1 MNLNQKIQSFLNKHK
16 SAKRRLSAT
25 ALLSM
30 LITLSVIS
38 SLIMPAISMTIPGA
52 MSVMESVS
60 LYSATPGN
68 PDVIPGTG
76 MLDLLSANEWAVNI
90 GSNNGEIYSATD
102 ETQKT
107 DPITFKSDTSPLNL
121 NAYIAYT
128 FTGDV
133 KSFLVGS
140 GPHLGW
146 DLGNSDLTAIFPD
159 GATSGDVDDSM
170 YSKEIPAGTYIIKD
184 GRVEITLT
192 PEYIAYVTSGQGDL
206 KGSIEFDGE
215 LKSSSDESG
224 NQKFIIN
231 GQEVIVDFPDK
242 WPTIDK
248 TSWVNESNGTI
259 KWTIQIQN
267 PNYVA
272 LDGYTLTDDMLK
284 NAVDGNVTIT
294 PSSAGTYDGQKIVF
308 DPNYKDNA
316 TIEYVTKITEDQLKK
331 VDGSQKNHAELKK
344 NDGKISEDD
353 ETANLWKEPFTVNK
367 NGTPDYQTQGGSYNK
382 EINWEIT
389 IRNEYGGSLEGYF
402 IEDANIPSS
411 GVTITPSGSLTS
423 DGGKWKLTGTGDA
436 SAVTI
441 KYTTDAVN
449 GSNKNNVKL
458 YYTDGKTKI
467 DEKEPDVKYEDKK
480 ALISLAKNGNANTSN
495 GTIEWTIT
503 ISNQNGMDLTDYELS
518 DDMLK
523 NPVSGSIQINPA
535 NAASQPDSNGVIKL
549 TADAKNSQWITIK
562 YSTALTPEQLRS
574 GTAHNEA
581 VLKDPKDPDPIK
593 DPSDP
598 TFTAN
603 PFYIRKTGE
612 PDYKSGSYPDSD
624 NKIKWKVEVTS
635 QSGVSLDGYIIKD
648 DAIPPASS
656 PIKTSSGTLKYVGGQ
671 TIDGVSYGLGE
682 WQLSN
687 TGNAKYITIEYEAP
701 VSETGGIGNENVN
714 DVELKYPDDEPTG
727 KTDEGKVTYKS
738 ENDLVGLNKRGNYA
752 QDSHEITWTINVIVE
767 GGYDI
772 TGYTIYDDM
781 FKNVDISDIQINYQ
795 PASNFAT
802 LDKSTGN
809 LTFTSKPNS
818 DNFNITYKT
827 KVDIKNTDSGTIT
840 VNNGYGPGPG
850 PGKENATVDVP
861 VRDELKKQ
869 LNSSKYEE
877 IPHSGKLVR
886 TLNWTA
892 NITHDGTFDGLTY
905 VDNLT
910 ASAVDAHI
918 ITDEQLAAIRVYGK
932 VSEYDYN
939 RTQLT
944 KGIDY
949 ELVPNNNNNGFTITF
964 KNTLDEK
971 GYNFVDI
978 EYQTTATSNAVKP
991 GTSYPVTS
999 EFSNG
1004 ADFNGNHVSDKF
1016 TITRSDPEIHTTLNL
1031 HLTKDWSNDDTS
1043 IRPANAY
1050 FKVLYHTGDYQWKSV
1065 KFASNGG
1072 YLFSG
1077 DSGYSSATELV
1088 TLNGDGNTWSK
1099 TFEELPRRIRKAND
1113 DGSVGSDLTYY
1124 YKIEE
1129 VKSDGSSI
1137 ENNLLDVDGG
1147 SYQVGYTNNNGVGN
1161 KDDIYISANNTLYRE
1176 RNITPQKT
1184 WSGDTGSGTGI
1195 NSITVQLEYST
1206 DGYNYY
1212 PVRKNASGYVF
1223 DQSSTDSIVTQ
1234 EITGTDKKWI
1244 GSSWDNLPQI
1254 IPMGTG
1260 SATCN
1265 YRIREIKYNDTEIS
1279 GDKFIADGGYYNISY
1294 GTDNGNLAVINEYKA
1309 NKSVSYNVKKLWNND
1324 TAYMANRPETIIVRL
1339 KQTGSDGTTKY
1350 YDNPVELN
1358 AGNGWQNTWSGL
1370 PYQYTNKESGEIVTY
1385 TYTAEEVGYIKDG
1398 KTVDITQNYFA
1409 TSSDGWYNISYDNY
1423 SIPNNTTISNTF
1435 EPVSTIAITP
1445 QKKWVG
1451 DSELNSEDNPFSLK
1465 NRPQNI
1471 TLKLQRKLDNTGNW
1485 EDVSKDDV
1493 SEIDANNPYTVQ
1505 LSSVDLLEDQY
1516 STDVV
1521 WQGAAIGNLPST
1533 IVTFDAD
1540 GKSTKHSCDYRLIE
1554 WKYTP
1559 NENAKDTIEK
1569 EIGINDTS
1577 FKTDDGK
1584 YVIDFGST
1592 RSGGDFV
1599 VTNTFE
1605 ESIGITKILIDSQ
1618 GNEIT
1623 SIDKEVFIAE
1633 DSPFRKTIGN
1643 DKYYV
1648 FNWVIDF
1655 ESLDYLKSSPIIDI
1669 LPEGFTLIESSSYNT
1684 VEKTIQWGGYVDELT
1699 PFDSAKELGN
1709 ADGYYLGPVVIW
1721 NSKKEGIASGA
1732 NTLKFV
1738 DEETVWRW
1746 SYITTRKDEA
1756 DPSKCNPPIPI
1767 TDEENSRYNFSEKID
1782 SSYYYD
1788 SSTRKI
1794 YFTRQNLTSSPPP
1807 QFVYSTKIKCE
1818 DLEARLQNG
1827 SYIVKNDAE
1836 RYDKYGNPT
1845 GKTTY
1850 ASFKIINKTPKDLI
1864 TKIYAG
1870 ETRIPGYF
1878 KYSIDVNPE
1887 GKNLSTGD
1895 TIDIQDLLETV
1906 SYFDHDIGGAA
1917 GTTYR
1922 NNKRFVDIL
1931 MDSITLYEVDANGN
1945 KVPLPENKYT
1955 RIFKNGDQVSDG
1967 AALLQLTIPDETHIV
1982 VDYTYKMIANE
1993 TTPSVINGCKSST
2006 RVNGRYATMQPGFV
2020 PPAGDKITFS
2030 NKAELISDSASDEA
2044 EVKNT
2049 EYEVFK
2055 SSGMITTSSL
2065 PEIIKVNTG
2074 DYTINDLQA
2083 KFLLAKYEN
2092 GQWYYAIKINDDEND
2107 NNDRVITWST
2117 SGVTGKMVPSD
2128 VKLHEIN
2135 VQTSYKVALGEEV
2148 LYKLIE
2154 INVPDGYEGSNLG
2167 LTDDEF
2173 KELITNYLN
2182 SGSIYYNNTDYTS
2195 FLENYVSTYYFSYN
2209 SIISERPDDVP
2220 LDKIIQI
2227 KSGDDLKIPNNELID
2242 IGIKKEWVN
2251 PVTSTANSEIT
2262 LELYW
2267 SYKKA
2272 SSGMPDESELYL
2284 ANAADLGL
2292 MDSSF
2297 SAVKTIPIEYNDD
2310 GSVKPNEKIWTDLP
2324 NGKNSVPIYYYVKE
2338 TGYTIGGKTYT
2349 LDEDGDFKTASG
2361 EIGRYR
2367 PTYVGNAANS
2377 DATINVRNSHQLMLK
2392 KNWKNSSNI
2401 ELKNIPVEKV
2411 VVSIYGIDNDG
2422 VKTNEP
2428 LFENIELSAA
2438 KNWQVDLTDLITP
2451 DMDLSQ
2457 YKSFV
2462 AEENEDRSLE
2472 DFVVSCVFNLNQD
2485 TGEIIVTNKNTV
2497 PTEASVKV
2505 NKVWS
2510 DGTDIHANE
2519 SIKVTLYQ
2527 SKTKIDD
2534 LSDLALK
2541 LKSSANIM
2549 QKIDEND
2556 KQEYENVTLN
2566 SANDWSHTWIGLPLE
2581 DENQNKYYYY
2591 VLEDK
2596 SGIANA
2602 DKYTETYNIIA
2613 STPTKTD
2620 YTVTNTRK
2628 AIVVQKKWVDEE
2640 GNVIPDSELN
2650 QESIPL
2656 DVWKKVTDPNWKKTL
2671 VVDQKWWSGTPENN
2685 PDKDTLQKFED
2696 QCNGKIDD
2704 CNQLTKTLASAKDN
2718 IYFADVCAAVDKDT
2732 MLYDG
2737 CHPNA
2742 TGMAAIASAYADV
2755 IRSIYTQTSDNLNI
2769 MCLGD
2774 SITNASD
2781 LCGLQDAANENYPK
2795 QLENLL
2801 KNNYASVSVVK
2812 NGQDGQQIPGFADR
2826 ISGINSD
2833 TDIVCVLGGT
2843 NDIHQYGGNTKEEIK
2858 SRLSTLFAKI
2868 KEKNNN
2874 VIIVFGSI
2882 PHFDFV
2888 AQSITSS
2895 KVGSITLT
2903 KENGWV
2909 GAFDITDN
2917 DTSAE
2922 YYIDESSVP
2931 SGWQVS
2937 YDEANRYQK
2946 LGSTTPLVATN
2957 TRNIPKTSLS
2967 VEKTWANDTGGEANR
2982 DSISLSLLQST
2993 DLRNWVEYD
3002 TPMPTP
3008 TMVDNVWTYSYTN
3021 LPFEDNAGNRYYY
3034 KIEEAPMAGYTTAYG
3049 TPSYL
3054 TAVNGGNAGTL
3065 KITNTA
3071 AVSLKIRKV
3080 WSDIETNDHLNDKV
3094 EFKIY
3099 REVKNENIDP
3109 RPDFDESTLILE
3121 IDKTDVGVT
3130 VGNTVQVN
3138 ANKPVTITQ
3147 SDGSESIFTANLGGN
3162 SKTIN
3167 IEGLQEGSGTI
3178 TVTDG
3183 TDTFTINVT
3192 VSAYKLLIDNG
3203 EKFVI
3208 TAGEQNHK
3216 LSVTKGGEPFT
3227 DVTYTSSDTGILTVS
3242 EDGTITTVNAGTA
3255 TVTVSTGGNVILTQ
3269 DITVNLPSD
3278 FEITGGTE
3286 VDVDSDVQ
3294 LDVNPKYGTFTWIS
3308 SNESIATVDQTGKV
3322 TGISPGKVTITAER
3336 NDGKSKQKE
3345 INVLDAK
3352 IELPDQKEYEIAITE
3367 NLSDILSIEI
3377 KLSDL
3382 AVTNQYNKGL
3392 QVVLCAHA
3400 GNKHWDG
3407 TDISPNINWG
3417 TDKEITISYDM
3428 KNYTKT
3434 QLEAISFYIYGATGN
3449 IKSIKINT
3457 KSTSKSS
3464 SLRSASQPQMLVG
3477 AGFVTAEP
3485 RAAGID
3491 GSTIAFPY
3499 TVTISGGS
3507 ANGWE
3512 QIIENLD
3519 VYDSNGDPYVYW
3531 VEEVSGADGY
3541 EASYQFS
3548 DGDPDSSSW
3557 INSSKPNSDGELVAT
3572 VRNTKTDTPGYELPH
3587 TGGEGVTRY
3596 YYTGAAL
3603 MLLSA
3608 LAGSNRIRRRL
3619 KERRTK

>member
-1 MNLNQKIQSFLNKHK
+1 MNLNQKIQSFLSKHK
-16 SAKRRLSAT
+16 STKRRLSAT

-38 SLIMPAISMTIPGA
+38 SLIMPAISMTIPGT

-68 PDVIPGTG
+68 PEVIPNTG
-76 MLDLLSANEWAVNI
+76 MLDLMSADTWQASMSSGGNYFYEANQSGVTTNS
-90 GSNNGEIYSATD
+90 GFTAN
-102 ETQKT
+102 T
-107 DPITFKSDTSPLNL
+107 DPLSLET
-121 NAYIAYT
+121 YIEYT
-128 FTGDV
+128 FDKDV
-133 KSFLVGS
+133 KSFLSGS

-146 DLGNSDLTAIFPD
+146 DLGNPDLTAIFPGGSDHGTIDDPDYKD
-159 GATSGDVDDSM
+159 G
-170 YSKEIPAGTYIIKD
+170 IAGTYIIKD
-184 GRVEITLT
+184 GRVEITLDDA
-192 PEYIAYVTSGQGDL
+192 YIAYVTNGTGKI
-206 KGSIEFDGE
+206 KGSLDFSGE

-224 NQKFIIN
+224 DQKFIIN
-231 GQEVIVDFPDK
+231 GQEVTVDFQDK

-259 KWTIQIQN
+259 KWTIQVKN
-267 PNYVA
+267 PNYVV

-284 NAVDGNVTIT
+284 NAVAGSVTIT
-294 PSSAGTYDGQKIVF
+294 PSTAGTYYGEKIVF
-308 DPNYKDNA
+308 DSNYKDYV
-316 TIEYVTKITEDQLKK
+316 TVEYVTKITDAQLQNA
-331 VDGSQKNHAELKK
+331 DGSRKNHAELKK
-344 NDGKISEDD
+344 DDKEISKDD

-367 NGTPDYQTQGGSYNK
+367 NGTPDYQTSGGSYNK
-382 EINWEIT
+382 KINWEIT
-389 IRNEYGGSLEGYF
+389 IKNEYGGSLENYI

-411 GVTITPSGSLTS
+411 GVAITPSGSLTS
-423 DGGKWKLTGTGDA
+423 ENGKWKLTGTGDA
-436 SAVTI
+436 STVTI
-441 KYTTDAVN
+441 KYTTDAEVGKTN
-449 GSNKNNVKL
+449 SNTAKL
-458 YYTDGKTKI
+458 YYPTGEPTN
-467 DEKEPDVKYEDKK
+467 KEDKEDVEYKDKK
-480 ALISLAKNGNANTSN
+480 ALISLAKDGNANTSN

-503 ISNQNGMDLTDYELS
+503 INNQSGMDLTDYELS
-518 DDMLK
+518 DNMLK
-523 NPVSGSIQINPA
+523 NPVPGSISINPA
-535 NAASQPDSNGVIKL
+535 NAANQPNSNGVIKL
-549 TADAKNSQWITIK
+549 TADAKKAQWITIK
-562 YSTALTPEQLRS
+562 YATALTPEQLRL

-581 VLKDPKDPDPIK
+581 VLKEKPDDPDPTK

-603 PFYIRKTGE
+603 PFYVRKTGE
-612 PDYKSGSYPDSD
+612 PDYKSGSYPDSG
-624 NKIKWKVEVTS
+624 NKIKWKIEVTS
-635 QSGVSLDGYIIKD
+635 QSGVSLDDYIIEDSK
-648 DAIPPASS
+648 IPTNLS
-656 PIKTSSGTLKYVGGQ
+656 PIKTSSGTLEYANGK
-671 TIDGVSYGLGE
+671 
-682 WQLSN
+682 WQLKN

-701 VSETGGIGNENVN
+701 VSETGGIGNENTN

-727 KTDEGKVTYKS
+727 KKDQGKVTYKS
-738 ENDLVGLNKRGNYA
+738 ESDLVGLNKWGSYA
-752 QDSHEITWTINVIVE
+752 QDSHEITWTINVKIE

-772 TGYTIYDDM
+772 TDYTIYDDM
-781 FKNVDISDIQINYQ
+781 FKNVNIEDIQINYQ

-802 LDKSTGN
+802 LDKSSGI

-818 DNFNITYKT
+818 DDFNITYKT

-850 PGKENATVDVP
+850 PGNQNAQVDVP
-861 VRDELKKQ
+861 VRDEFKKT
-869 LNSSKYEE
+869 LNGNKTET
-877 IPHSGKLVR
+877 IDHSGKLVR

-905 VDNLT
+905 VDKLT
-910 ASAVDAHI
+910 PPDNGEHT
-918 ITDEQLAAIRVYGK
+918 ITSDQLAALRVYGK
-932 VSEYDYN
+932 VSESDWN
-939 RTQLT
+939 RTLLN
-944 KGIDY
+944 KDIDY
-949 ELVPNNNNNGFTITF
+949 DLVPNANNDGFTITF
-964 KNTLDEK
+964 KNTLDTK
-971 GYNFVDI
+971 GYNFVYI
-978 EYQTTATSNAVKP
+978 EYQTTATSNAVAS
-991 GTSYPVTS
+991 GTNYPVIS
-999 EFSNG
+999 EFLNG
-1004 ADFNGNHVSDKF
+1004 ADFNGNHASDKF
-1016 TITRSDPEIHTTLNL
+1016 TLTRNDPEIHTTLNL
-1031 HLTKDWSNDDTS
+1031 HLTKQWSNDDTS

-1065 KFASNGG
+1065 KFASNGD

-1088 TLNGDGNTWSK
+1088 TLNGSSNEWSK
-1099 TFEELPRRIRKAND
+1099 TLEKLPRRIRKANA

-1129 VKSDGSSI
+1129 VKSNGSSI

-1195 NSITVQLEYST
+1195 NSITVKLEYST
-1206 DGYNYY
+1206 DNYNYY
-1212 PVRKNASGYVF
+1212 PVRKNASGNYVF
-1223 DQSSTDSIVTQ
+1223 DQSSTDDIVTQ
-1234 EITGTDKKWI
+1234 VISGTGNKWI
-1244 GSSWDNLPQI
+1244 GNSWDNLPQI

-1265 YRIREIKYNDTEIS
+1265 YRIREIKYNDTDIS
-1279 GDKFIADGGYYNISY
+1279 GDQFIADGGYYNISY
-1294 GTDNGNLAVINEYKA
+1294 STDNGNLVVVNEYKA
-1309 NKSVSYNVKKLWNND
+1309 NKTLSYTANKLWNND
-1324 TAYMANRPETIIVRL
+1324 TANLDNRPETILVHL
-1339 KQTGSDGTTKY
+1339 KQTASDGTTKY
-1350 YDNPVELN
+1350 YNDAPVELN
-1358 AGNGWQNTWSGL
+1358 ADNSWRHTWSGL
-1370 PYQYTNKESGEIVTY
+1370 PYQSTDDGKIVTY

-1398 KTVDITQNYFA
+1398 KTVNITQNYFA
-1409 TSSDGWYNISYDNY
+1409 TTGDGWYNISYDHY
-1423 SIPNNTTISNTF
+1423 STPNNTTISNTF
-1435 EPVSTIAITP
+1435 EPISTIAITP

-1451 DSELNSEDNPFSLK
+1451 DDSNSLITGKPLLDA
-1465 NRPQNI
+1465 NRPKNV
-1471 TLKLQRKLDNTGNW
+1471 TLKLQKQLDGNGTW
-1485 EDVSKDDV
+1485 SDVLDENAQIVTVTLSSANV
-1493 SEIDANNPYTVQ
+1493 SEYDGT
-1505 LSSVDLLEDQY
+1505 L
-1516 STDVV
+1516 
-1521 WQGAAIGNLPST
+1521 WQGASIGNLPQT
-1533 IVTFDAD
+1533 EIEIVGD
-1540 GKSTKHSCDYRLIE
+1540 GTSIRHSLTYRLVE
-1554 WKYTP
+1554 TAYTDAENQSKVLVDGTETFKTKNGKYTISMQ
-1559 NENAKDTIEK
+1559 T
-1569 EIGINDTS
+1569 TS
-1577 FKTDDGK
+1577 
-1584 YVIDFGST
+1584 S
-1592 RSGGDFV
+1592 SGNLI

-1605 ESIGITKILIDSQ
+1605 EAIGINKNSYNGNSFEKNVTIAREDLIDKVDEN
-1618 GNEIT
+1618 GNVV
-1623 SIDKEVFIAE
+1623 EV
-1633 DSPFRKTIGN
+1633 SPFKKKIG
-1643 DKYYV
+1643 DKYYYV
-1648 FNWVIDF
+1648 FNYAINF
-1655 ESLDYLKSSPIIDI
+1655 EATTNDTVTPVFDQ
-1669 LPEGFTLIESSSYNT
+1669 LPPNFTLVENSNISIKDGVGWNNSGENNKADPVYILKGDGTATNDHFANGYYARPTLLYVHFGLNHLPSKDKNT
-1684 VEKTIQWGGYVDELT
+1684 VLT
-1699 PFDSAKELGN
+1699 SSD
-1709 ADGYYLGPVVIW
+1709 D
-1721 NSKKEGIASGA
+1721 
-1732 NTLKFV
+1732 
-1738 DEETVWRW
+1738 
-1746 SYITTRKDEA
+1746 
-1756 DPSKCNPPIPI
+1756 
-1767 TDEENSRYNFSEKID
+1767 
-1782 SSYYYD
+1782 SYYYD
-1788 SSTRKI
+1788 DEKNQIWFNKPYISNESTILTACYSIKIECQQLLDDMGDSTSYSIKNTAQKVTPTTGIPIEGMISS
-1794 YFTRQNLTSSPPP
+1794 SE
-1807 QFVYSTKIKCE
+1807 IK
-1818 DLEARLQNG
+1818 
-1827 SYIVKNDAE
+1827 VV
-1836 RYDKYGNPT
+1836 
-1845 GKTTY
+1845 
-1850 ASFKIINKTPKDLI
+1850 NKAPKDLI
-1864 TKIYAG
+1864 TKKYAG
-1870 ETRIPGYF
+1870 KTRIPGYF

-1993 TTPSVINGCKSST
+1993 TTPSVINKCKSST

-2030 NKAELISDSASDEA
+2030 NKAELISDSASDES
-2044 EVKNT
+2044 EVKDT

-2055 SSGMITTSSL
+2055 SSGMITTDML
-2065 PEIIKVNTG
+2065 PKIVKVNTG

-2083 KFLLAKYEN
+2083 KFLLAKYEK
-2092 GQWYYAIKINDDEND
+2092 GQWYYAIKINDENED
-2107 NNDRVITWST
+2107 DDRVITWST

-2135 VQTSYKVALGEEV
+2135 VQTSYAVALGEEV

-2195 FLENYVSTYYFSYN
+2195 FLNNYVSTYYFSYN

-2262 LELYW
+2262 VELYW

-2310 GSVKPNEKIWTDLP
+2310 GSVKPNEKVWTDLP
-2324 NGKNSVPIYYYVKE
+2324 NGKNSVPIYYYIKE

-2349 LDEDGDFKTASG
+2349 LDEDGNFTTASG
-2361 EIGRYR
+2361 ETGSYR

-2422 VKTNEP
+2422 AKTNEP
-2428 LFENIELSAA
+2428 LFKDIELSAA
-2438 KNWQVDLTDLITP
+2438 KKWQVDLTDLITP

-2462 AEENEDRSLE
+2462 AEESGDRSLE

-2650 QESIPL
+2650 QESITL

-2843 NDIHQYGGNTKEEIK
+2843 NDIHQNGGQSKEEIK
-2858 SRLSTLFAKI
+2858 SRLETLFSKI

-2874 VIIVFGSI
+2874 VIIIFGSI

-2888 AQSITSS
+2888 KENDVIA
-2895 KVGSITLT
+2895 KVGSITLK

-2909 GAFDITDN
+2909 GAFDITDT

-2922 YYIDESSVP
+2922 YYIDESKVP

-2937 YDEANRYQK
+2937 YDEDNRYQK
-2946 LGSTTPLVATN
+2946 LGSTTPLLATN
-2957 TRNIPKTSLS
+2957 ERNIPKTSLN
-2967 VEKTWANDTGGEANR
+2967 VEKTWAKDTGGEANR
-2982 DSISLSLLQST
+2982 DAISLALLQST
-2993 DLRNWVEYD
+2993 DLKNWIEYD

-3008 TMVDNVWTYSYTN
+3008 TKVDNIWTYSYTN
-3021 LPFEDNAGNRYYY
+3021 LPAEDNAGNRYYY
-3034 KIEEAPMAGYTTAYG
+3034 KIEEAPMTGYTTSYG
-3049 TPSYL
+3049 TLSYL
-3054 TAVNGGNAGTL
+3054 TAANDSNAGTL
-3065 KITNTA
+3065 TITNTA

-3080 WSDIETNDHLNDKV
+3080 WSDIETNNHLNDKV

-3099 REVKNENIDP
+3099 RKVKTDTTDP
-3109 RPDFDESTLILE
+3109 RPDFDKSTLILE

-3130 VGNTVQVN
+3130 VGNTASVN
-3138 ANKPVTITQ
+3138 ANKSIEFTQ
-3147 SDGSESIFTANLGGN
+3147 SDDSKSIFTVVSTG
-3162 SKTIN
+3162 KTIN
-3167 IEGLQEGSGTI
+3167 IEGLAEGSGTI

-3192 VSAYKLLIDNG
+3192 VSAYKLLIDNS
-3203 EKFVI
+3203 ENFVI

-3216 LSVTKGGEPFT
+3216 LSVTKGGNPFT
-3227 DVTYTSSDTGILTVS
+3227 YVTYTSSDTGVLTVG
-3242 EDGTITTVNAGTA
+3242 EDGTITTVNTGTA

-3278 FEITGGTE
+3278 FEITGEAE
-3286 VDVDSDVQ
+3286 VAIGSDIQ
-3294 LDVNPKYGTFTWIS
+3294 LDVNPKYGSFIWS
-3308 SNESIATVDQTGKV
+3308 SSSDAIATVDQTGKV
-3322 TGISPGKVTITAER
+3322 TGVGVGTVTITATR
-3336 NDGKSKQKE
+3336 
-3345 INVLDAK
+3345 
-3352 IELPDQKEYEIAITE
+3352 
-3367 NLSDILSIEI
+3367 SD
-3377 KLSDL
+3377 
-3382 AVTNQYNKGL
+3382 NK
-3392 QVVLCAHA
+3392 VV
-3400 GNKHWDG
+3400 
-3407 TDISPNINWG
+3407 S
-3417 TDKEITISYDM
+3417 KEITVIKPDIILNNITASSSVNISS
-3428 KNYTKT
+3428 YTF
-3434 QLEAISFYIYGATGN
+3434 EAIGVKFKAGNNGLNGTIKIFGSNGEWGSGAVSKNFNEYSSIIDGVYIYDIAFNGTDSNEVLLYYNNYNSEIEEVILYKSKPLATR
-3449 IKSIKINT
+3449 SAT
-3457 KSTSKSS
+3457 QTL
-3464 SLRSASQPQMLVG
+3464 SLRSASEEPQMLVG

-3491 GSTIAFPY
+3491 GSTILFPY

-3507 ANGWE
+3507 ASGWE

-3519 VYDSNGDPYVYW
+3519 VYDSNGNPYIYW

-3548 DGDPDSSSW
+3548 DGDPDSYKW
-3557 INSSKPNSDGELVAT
+3557 INSSKLNSDGELVAT
-3572 VRNTKTDTPGYELPH
+3572 VRNTKTDTPGYKLPN

-3603 MLLSA
+3603 ILLSA
-3608 LAGSNRIRRRL
+3608 FAGSNRIRRRL
-3619 KERRTK
+3619 KECRTK

>member
-1 MNLNQKIQSFLNKHK
+1 MNLNQKIQSFLSKHK
-16 SAKRRLSAT
+16 STKRRLSAT

-38 SLIMPAISMTIPGA
+38 SLIMPAISMTIPGT

-60 LYSATPGN
+60 LYTATPGQYSKI
-68 PDVIPGTG
+68 DGTD
-76 MLDLLSANEWAVNI
+76 MLDLMSADTWQASMSSGGNYFYEANQSGVTTNS
-90 GSNNGEIYSATD
+90 GFTAN
-102 ETQKT
+102 T
-107 DPITFKSDTSPLNL
+107 DPLSLET
-121 NAYIAYT
+121 YIEYT
-128 FTGDV
+128 FDKDV
-133 KSFLVGS
+133 KSFLSGS

-146 DLGNSDLTAIFPD
+146 DLGNPDLTAIFPGGSD
-159 GATSGDVDDSM
+159 HGTIDDPG
-170 YSKEIPAGTYIIKD
+170 YTADIAGTYIIKN

-192 PEYIAYVTSGQGDL
+192 DDYIAYVNNESDGKI
-206 KGSIEFDGE
+206 KGSLDFSGN

-224 NQKFIIN
+224 DQKFIIN
-231 GQEVIVDFPDK
+231 GQEVTVDFPDK

-272 LDGYTLTDDMLK
+272 LEGYTLTDDMLK

-308 DPNYKDNA
+308 DSNYKDYV
-316 TIEYVTKITEDQLKK
+316 TVEYVTKITDAQLQNA
-331 VDGSQKNHAELKK
+331 DGSRKNHAELKK
-344 NDGKISEDD
+344 DDKKISEDD

-367 NGTPDYQTQGGSYNK
+367 NGTPDYQTSGGSYNK
-382 EINWEIT
+382 KINWEIT
-389 IRNEYGGSLEGYF
+389 IKNEYGGSLENYI

-411 GVTITPSGSLTS
+411 GVAITPSGSLTS
-423 DGGKWKLTGTGDA
+423 ENGKWKLTGTSDA
-436 SAVTI
+436 STVTI
-441 KYTTDAVN
+441 KYTTDAEVGKTN
-449 GSNKNNVKL
+449 SNTAKL
-458 YYTDGKTKI
+458 YYPTGEPTN
-467 DEKEPDVKYEDKK
+467 KEDKEDVEYKDKK
-480 ALISLAKNGNANTSN
+480 ALISLEKDGNANTSN

-503 ISNQNGMDLTDYELS
+503 INNQSGMDLTDYELS
-518 DDMLK
+518 DNMLK
-523 NPVSGSIQINPA
+523 NPVPGSISINPA
-535 NAASQPDSNGVIKL
+535 NAANQPDSNGVIKL
-549 TADAKNSQWITIK
+549 TADAKKAQWITIK
-562 YSTALTPEQLRS
+562 YATALTPEQLRL

-581 VLKDPKDPDPIK
+581 VLKEKPNDPDPTK

-603 PFYIRKTGE
+603 PFYVRKTGE
-612 PDYKSGSYPDSD
+612 PDYKSGSYPDSG
-624 NKIKWKVEVTS
+624 NKIKWKIEVTS
-635 QSGVSLDGYIIKD
+635 QSGVSLDDYIIEDSK
-648 DAIPPASS
+648 IPTNLS
-656 PIKTSSGTLKYVGGQ
+656 PIKTSSGTLEYANGK
-671 TIDGVSYGLGE
+671 
-682 WQLSN
+682 WQLKN

-701 VSETGGIGNENVN
+701 VSETGGIGNENTN

-727 KTDEGKVTYKS
+727 KKDQGKVTYKS
-738 ENDLVGLNKRGNYA
+738 ESDLVGLNKWGSYA
-752 QDSHEITWTINVIVE
+752 QDSHEITWTINVKIE

-772 TGYTIYDDM
+772 TDYTIYDDM
-781 FKNVDISDIQINYQ
+781 FKNVNIEDIQINYQ

-802 LDKSTGN
+802 LDKSSGI

-818 DNFNITYKT
+818 DDFNITYKT

-850 PGKENATVDVP
+850 PGKENAPVDVTI
-861 VRDELKKQ
+861 RDGLEKT
-869 LNSSKYEE
+869 LNGNKTETIE
-877 IPHSGKLVR
+877 HSGKLVR

-905 VDNLT
+905 VDKLT
-910 ASAVDAHI
+910 PPANGEHT
-918 ITDEQLAAIRVYGK
+918 ITSDQLAAIRVYGK
-932 VSEYDYN
+932 VSESDWN
-939 RTQLT
+939 RTLLT
-944 KGIDY
+944 KGTDY
-949 ELVPNNNNNGFTITF
+949 DLVPNANNDGFTITF
-964 KNTLDEK
+964 KNTLDTK
-971 GYNFVDI
+971 GYNFVYI
-978 EYQTTATSNAVKP
+978 EYQTTATSNAVAS
-991 GTSYPVTS
+991 GTNYPVTS

-1004 ADFNGNHVSDKF
+1004 ADFNGNHDSDKF
-1016 TITRSDPEIHTTLNL
+1016 TLTRNDPEIHTTLNL
-1031 HLTKDWSNDDTS
+1031 HLTKQWSNDDTS

-1065 KFASNGG
+1065 KFASNGD

-1088 TLNGDGNTWSK
+1088 TLNGSSNEWSK
-1099 TFEELPRRIRKAND
+1099 TLEKLPRRIRKANA

-1129 VKSDGSSI
+1129 VKSNGSSI

-1195 NSITVQLEYST
+1195 NSITVKLEYST
-1206 DGYNYY
+1206 DNYNYY
-1212 PVRKNASGYVF
+1212 PVRKNASGNYVF
-1223 DQSSTDSIVTQ
+1223 DQSSTDDIVTQ
-1234 EITGTDKKWI
+1234 VISGTGNKWI

-1265 YRIREIKYNDTEIS
+1265 YRIREIKYNDTDIS
-1279 GDKFIADGGYYNISY
+1279 GDQFIADGGYYNISY
-1294 GTDNGNLAVINEYKA
+1294 STDNGNLVVVNEYKA
-1309 NKSVSYNVKKLWNND
+1309 NKTLSYTANKLWNND
-1324 TAYMANRPETIIVRL
+1324 TAHMNNRPETILVHL
-1339 KQTGSDGTTKY
+1339 KQTASDGTTKY
-1350 YDNPVELN
+1350 YNDAPVELN
-1358 AGNGWQNTWSGL
+1358 ADNSWRHTWSGL
-1370 PYQYTNKESGEIVTY
+1370 PYQSTDNGKIVTY

-1398 KTVDITQNYFA
+1398 KTVNITQNYFA
-1409 TSSDGWYNISYDNY
+1409 TTGDGWYNISYDYY
-1423 SIPNNTTISNTF
+1423 STPNNTTISNTF

-1451 DSELNSEDNPFSLK
+1451 DDGNSLIYKTPLLDN
-1465 NRPQNI
+1465 NRPKNV
-1471 TLKLQRKLDNTGNW
+1471 TLKLQKQLDGNGTW
-1485 EDVSKDDV
+1485 SDVLDENAQIVTVTLSSANV
-1493 SEIDANNPYTVQ
+1493 SESDGT
-1505 LSSVDLLEDQY
+1505 L
-1516 STDVV
+1516 
-1521 WQGAAIGNLPST
+1521 WQGASIGNLPQT
-1533 IVTFDAD
+1533 EIEIVGD
-1540 GKSTKHSCDYRLIE
+1540 GTSIRHSLTYRLVE
-1554 WKYTP
+1554 TAYTDAENQSKVLVDGTETFKTKNGKYTISMQ
-1559 NENAKDTIEK
+1559 T
-1569 EIGINDTS
+1569 TS
-1577 FKTDDGK
+1577 
-1584 YVIDFGST
+1584 S
-1592 RSGGDFV
+1592 SGNLI

-1605 ESIGITKILIDSQ
+1605 EAIGINKNSYNGNSFEKNVTIAREDLIDKVDEN
-1618 GNEIT
+1618 GNVV
-1623 SIDKEVFIAE
+1623 EV
-1633 DSPFRKTIGN
+1633 SPFKKKIG
-1643 DKYYV
+1643 DKYYYV
-1648 FNWVIDF
+1648 FNYAINF
-1655 ESLDYLKSSPIIDI
+1655 EATTNDTVTPVFDQ
-1669 LPEGFTLIESSSYNT
+1669 LPPNFTLVENSNISIKDGVGWNNSGENNKADPVYILKGDGTATNDHFANGYYERPTLLYVHFGLNHLPSKDKNT
-1684 VEKTIQWGGYVDELT
+1684 VLT
-1699 PFDSAKELGN
+1699 SSD
-1709 ADGYYLGPVVIW
+1709 D
-1721 NSKKEGIASGA
+1721 
-1732 NTLKFV
+1732 
-1738 DEETVWRW
+1738 
-1746 SYITTRKDEA
+1746 
-1756 DPSKCNPPIPI
+1756 
-1767 TDEENSRYNFSEKID
+1767 
-1782 SSYYYD
+1782 SYYYD
-1788 SSTRKI
+1788 DEKNQIWFNKPYISNESTILTACYSIKIECQQLLDDMGDSTSYSIKNTAQKVTPTTGIPIEGMISS
-1794 YFTRQNLTSSPPP
+1794 SE
-1807 QFVYSTKIKCE
+1807 IK
-1818 DLEARLQNG
+1818 
-1827 SYIVKNDAE
+1827 VV
-1836 RYDKYGNPT
+1836 
-1845 GKTTY
+1845 
-1850 ASFKIINKTPKDLI
+1850 NKAPKDLI
-1864 TKIYAG
+1864 TKKYAG
-1870 ETRIPGYF
+1870 KTRIPGYF

-1993 TTPSVINGCKSST
+1993 TTPSVINKCKSST

-2030 NKAELISDSASDEA
+2030 NKAELISDSASDES
-2044 EVKNT
+2044 EVKDT

-2055 SSGMITTSSL
+2055 SSGMITTDML
-2065 PEIIKVNTG
+2065 PKIVKVNTG

-2083 KFLLAKYEN
+2083 KFLLAKYEK
-2092 GQWYYAIKINDDEND
+2092 GQWYYAIKINDENED
-2107 NNDRVITWST
+2107 DDRVITWST
-2117 SGVTGKMVPSD
+2117 SGVNGKMVPSD

-2135 VQTSYKVALGEEV
+2135 VQTSYAVALGEEV

-2182 SGSIYYNNTDYTS
+2182 SGSIYYNNKDYTS
-2195 FLENYVSTYYFSYN
+2195 FLNNYVSTYYFSYN

-2220 LDKIIQI
+2220 LDNIIQI

-2242 IGIKKEWVN
+2242 IGIKKEWIN
-2251 PVTSTANSEIT
+2251 PVTSTVDSEIT
-2262 LELYW
+2262 VELYW

-2310 GSVKPNEKIWTDLP
+2310 GSVKPNEKVWTDLP
-2324 NGKNSVPIYYYVKE
+2324 NGKNSVPIYYYIKE

-2349 LDEDGDFKTASG
+2349 LDEDGNFTTASG
-2361 EIGRYR
+2361 ETGSYR
-2367 PTYVGNAANS
+2367 PTYIGNAANS

-2462 AEENEDRSLE
+2462 AEESGDRSLE

-2650 QESIPL
+2650 QESITL

-2909 GAFDITDN
+2909 GAFDITDT

-2922 YYIDESSVP
+2922 YYIDESKVP

-2937 YDEANRYQK
+2937 YDEENRYQK

-2957 TRNIPKTSLS
+2957 TRNIPKTSLN

-3008 TMVDNVWTYSYTN
+3008 TKNENIWTYSYTN

-3034 KIEEAPMAGYTTAYG
+3034 KIEEAPMTGYTTSYG

-3054 TAVNGGNAGTL
+3054 TAANGSNAGTL
-3065 KITNTA
+3065 AITNTA

-3080 WSDIETNDHLNDKV
+3080 WSDIETNNHLNDKV

-3099 REVKNENIDP
+3099 RDVKIENTDP
-3109 RPDFDESTLILE
+3109 RHDFDESTLILE

-3130 VGNTVQVN
+3130 VGNTASVN
-3138 ANKPVTITQ
+3138 ANKSIEFTQ
-3147 SDGSESIFTANLGGN
+3147 SDDSKSIFTVVSTG
-3162 SKTIN
+3162 KTIN
-3167 IEGLQEGSGTI
+3167 IEGLAEGSGTI

-3203 EKFVI
+3203 ENFVI
-3208 TAGEQNHK
+3208 TAGEQYHK
-3216 LSVTKGGEPFT
+3216 LSVTKGESPFT
-3227 DVTYTSSDTGILTVS
+3227 DVTYSSSDTGVLTVS

-3255 TVTVSTGGNVILTQ
+3255 TVTVSTGGNVILTR

-3278 FEITGGTE
+3278 FEITGETE
-3286 VDVDSDVQ
+3286 VAIGSDIQ
-3294 LDVNPKYGTFTWIS
+3294 LDVNPKYGSFEWHS
-3308 SNESIATVDQTGKV
+3308 SSDAIATVDQTTGKV
-3322 TGISPGKVTITAER
+3322 TGVGVGTVTITATR
-3336 NDGKSKQKE
+3336 
-3345 INVLDAK
+3345 
-3352 IELPDQKEYEIAITE
+3352 
-3367 NLSDILSIEI
+3367 SD
-3377 KLSDL
+3377 
-3382 AVTNQYNKGL
+3382 NK
-3392 QVVLCAHA
+3392 VV
-3400 GNKHWDG
+3400 
-3407 TDISPNINWG
+3407 S
-3417 TDKEITISYDM
+3417 KEITVIKPDIILKNITANNDINISS
-3428 KNYTKT
+3428 YTF
-3434 QLEAISFYIYGATGN
+3434 EAIGVKFKSGNNGVNGVIKIFGSNGEWGSGALSKNFNEYSSIIDNVYIYDIAFNGADSN
-3449 IKSIKINT
+3449 EVLRYYNYSNSEIEEVILYKSKPLAT
-3457 KSTSKSS
+3457 
-3464 SLRSASQPQMLVG
+3464 RSAAQTLSLHSASEPQMLIG
-3477 AGFVTAEP
+3477 AGFAAAEP

-3491 GSTIAFPY
+3491 GSTISFPY

-3507 ANGWE
+3507 ASGWE

-3519 VYDSNGDPYVYW
+3519 VYDSNGNPYIYW

-3541 EASYQFS
+3541 KASYQFS
-3548 DGDPDSSSW
+3548 DGDPDSYKW
-3557 INSSKPNSDGELVAT
+3557 INSSKLNADGELVAT
-3572 VRNTKTDTPGYELPH
+3572 VRNTKTDTPGYELPN
-3587 TGGEGVTRY
+3587 TGGEGVARY

-3603 MLLSA
+3603 ILLSA

>member
-16 SAKRRLSAT
+16 STKRRLSAT

-52 MSVMESVS
+52 MSVVESVS
-60 LYSATPGN
+60 LYTATPGQYSKI
-68 PDVIPGTG
+68 DGTD
-76 MLDLLSANEWAVNI
+76 MLDLMSANIWNANMLSGGNYFYDANESGV
-90 GSNNGEIYSATD
+90 
-102 ETQKT
+102 KT
-107 DPITFKSDTSPLNL
+107 NTGFKANTSPLSL
-121 NAYIAYT
+121 ETYIEYE
-128 FTGDV
+128 FTEDV
-133 KSFLVGS
+133 KSYLNGA

-146 DLGNSDLTAIFPD
+146 DLGNPDLTAIFPGGLDYGTIDDPGYAD
-159 GATSGDVDDSM
+159 G
-170 YSKEIPAGTYIIKD
+170 IAGKYIIKD

-192 PEYIAYVTSGQGDL
+192 DDYIAYVTNGTGKI
-206 KGSIEFDGE
+206 KGSLTFSGE

-224 NQKFIIN
+224 DQKFIIN
-231 GQEVIVDFPDK
+231 GQEVTVEFPDK

-248 TSWVNESNGTI
+248 TSLVNESNGTI

-272 LDGYTLTDDMLK
+272 LEGYTLTDDMLK
-284 NAVDGNVTIT
+284 NAVDGNVTIV
-294 PSSAGTYDGQKIVF
+294 PPSAGSYNGEKIVF
-308 DPNYKDNA
+308 DSTYKDYV
-316 TIEYVTKITEDQLKK
+316 TVEYVTKITDAQLQNA
-331 VDGSQKNHAELKK
+331 DGSRKNHAELKK
-344 NDGKISEDD
+344 DDKKISEDD

-367 NGTPDYQTQGGSYNK
+367 NGTPDYQTPGGSYNK

-389 IRNEYGGSLEGYF
+389 IKNEYGGSLENYL

-411 GVTITPSGSLTS
+411 GVAITPSGSLTS
-423 DGGKWKLTGTGDA
+423 ENGKWKLTGTGDA
-436 SAVTI
+436 STVTI
-441 KYTTDAVN
+441 KYITDAEVGKTN
-449 GSNKNNVKL
+449 SNTAKL
-458 YYTDGKTKI
+458 YYPTGEPTN
-467 DEKEPDVKYEDKK
+467 KEDKEDVEYKDKK
-480 ALISLAKNGNANTSN
+480 ALISLAKDGNANTSN

-503 ISNQNGMDLTDYELS
+503 INNQSGMDLTDYELS
-518 DDMLK
+518 DNMLK
-523 NPVSGSIQINPA
+523 NPVPGSVSINPD
-535 NAASQPDSNGVIKL
+535 NAANQPDSNGVIKL
-549 TADAKNSQWITIK
+549 TADAKNAKWITIK
-562 YSTALTPEQLRS
+562 YATALTPEQLRL
-574 GTAHNEA
+574 GQVHNEA
-581 VLKDPKDPDPIK
+581 VLKEKTDDPDPTK

-603 PFYIRKTGE
+603 PFYVKKTGE
-612 PDYKSGSYPDSD
+612 PDYKSGSYPDSG
-624 NKIKWKVEVTS
+624 NKIKWKIEVTS
-635 QSGVSLDGYIIKD
+635 QSGVSLDGYIINDGK
-648 DAIPPASS
+648 IPTDLS
-656 PIKTSSGTLKYVGGQ
+656 PITTSSGALIYVGGQ
-671 TIDGVSYGLGE
+671 TINGVTYKTGE

-687 TGNAKYITIEYEAP
+687 TGNSKYITIEYEAP
-701 VSETGGIGNENVN
+701 VSETGGIGNENTN
-714 DVELKYPDDEPTG
+714 DVELKYPDDESTG
-727 KTDEGKVTYKS
+727 KTDQGKVTYKS
-738 ENDLVGLNKRGNYA
+738 ENDLVGLNKWGSYA

-772 TGYTIYDDM
+772 TNYTIYDDM
-781 FKNVDISDIQINYQ
+781 FKNVNIEDIQINYQ
-795 PASNFAT
+795 SASNFAT
-802 LDKSTGN
+802 LDKSSGI
-809 LTFTSKPNS
+809 LKFTSKPNS

-840 VNNGYGPGPG
+840 VNNGYGSGPG

-861 VRDELKKQ
+861 VRDEFKKT
-869 LNSSKYEE
+869 LNGNKTE
-877 IPHSGKLVR
+877 IIDHSGKLVR

-905 VDNLT
+905 VDQLT
-910 ASAVDAHI
+910 SPANGEHT
-918 ITDEQLAAIRVYGK
+918 ITSDQIAALRVYGK

-939 RTQLT
+939 RTLLT

-949 ELVPNNNNNGFTITF
+949 DLVSNANNDGFTITF
-964 KNTLDEK
+964 KNTLDTK

-978 EYQTTATSNAVKP
+978 EYQTTATSNAVASD
-991 GTSYPVTS
+991 TSYPVTS

-1004 ADFNGNHVSDKF
+1004 ADFNGNHASDKF
-1016 TITRSDPEIHTTLNL
+1016 TLTRNDPEIHTTLNL
-1031 HLTKDWSNDDTS
+1031 HLTKQWSNDDTS
-1043 IRPANAY
+1043 IRPENAY

-1065 KFASNGG
+1065 KFASNGN

-1088 TLNGDGNTWSK
+1088 TLNGSDSSNEWSK
-1099 TFEELPRRIRKAND
+1099 TLEKLPRRIRKANA

-1137 ENNLLDVDGG
+1137 ENNLLDVNGG

-1161 KDDIYISANNTLYRE
+1161 KDDIYIGANNTLYRE

-1206 DGYNYY
+1206 DNKNYY
-1212 PVRKNASGYVF
+1212 PVRKNASGNYVF
-1223 DQSSTDSIVTQ
+1223 DQSSTDDIVTQ
-1234 EITGTDKKWI
+1234 VISGTGNKWI
-1244 GSSWDNLPQI
+1244 GSSWENLPQI

-1260 SATCN
+1260 SANCN
-1265 YRIREIKYNDTEIS
+1265 YRIREIKYNDTDIS
-1279 GDKFIADGGYYNISY
+1279 GNQFIADGGYYNINYS
-1294 GTDNGNLAVINEYKA
+1294 TDNGNLAVVNEYKA
-1309 NKSVSYNVKKLWNND
+1309 NKTLSYTANKLWNND
-1324 TAYMANRPETIIVRL
+1324 TANIDNRPETILVHL

-1350 YDNPVELN
+1350 YNDVPVELN
-1358 AGNGWQNTWSGL
+1358 ADNSWRHTWSGL
-1370 PYQYTNKESGEIVTY
+1370 PYQSTDDGKIVTY
-1385 TYTAEEVGYIKDG
+1385 TYTAEEVGYIKDS
-1398 KTVDITQNYFA
+1398 KTVNITQNYFA
-1409 TSSDGWYNISYDNY
+1409 TTGDGWYNISYDYY
-1423 SIPNNTTISNTF
+1423 STPNNTTISNTF

-1451 DSELNSEDNPFSLK
+1451 DDGKSLITENPLLDA
-1465 NRPQNI
+1465 NRPKNV
-1471 TLKLQRKLDNTGNW
+1471 TLKLQKQLDGNGTW
-1485 EDVSKDDV
+1485 SDVLDENKQIVTVTLSSANV
-1493 SEIDANNPYTVQ
+1493 SEYDGT
-1505 LSSVDLLEDQY
+1505 L
-1516 STDVV
+1516 
-1521 WQGAAIGNLPST
+1521 WQGALIGNLPST
-1533 IVTFDAD
+1533 EIVISDD
-1540 GKSTKHSCDYRLIE
+1540 GTSTKHSLAYRLVE
-1554 WKYTP
+1554 TAYTSAK
-1559 NENAKDTIEK
+1559 NEQKTL
-1569 EIGINDTS
+1569 GNDELS
-1577 FKTDDGK
+1577 FETEDGK
-1584 YVIDFGST
+1584 YTIDNTETKNSDGT
-1592 RSGGDFV
+1592 IT
-1599 VTNTFE
+1599 VTNTFNE
-1605 ESIGITKILIDSQ
+1605 VVGIEKEAYD
-1618 GNEIT
+1618 G
-1623 SIDKEVFIAE
+1623 DKLVNNTVINKE
-1633 DSPFRKTIGN
+1633 DLLDKVDENGKVISSSPFKKKIG
-1643 DKYYV
+1643 DKYYYV
-1648 FNWVIDF
+1648 FNYVINH
-1655 ESLDYLKSSPIIDI
+1655 KTNPKIGVSPVVDE
-1669 LPEGFTLIESSSYNT
+1669 LPKGFTLCEDNT
-1684 VEKTIQWGGYVDELT
+1684 VKDKVSAMNTAVGGKGSTGSNEY
-1699 PFDSAKELGN
+1699 AN
-1709 ADGYYLGPVVIW
+1709 AEYILKGDGTSDIDHFQSGYYESPIMIYKKYYFSMADNAKNI
-1721 NSKKEGIASGA
+1721 NSSNPMQAIMD
-1732 NTLKFV
+1732 T
-1738 DEETVWRW
+1738 
-1746 SYITTRKDEA
+1746 KDCYLYQ
-1756 DPSKCNPPIPI
+1756 DG
-1767 TDEENSRYNFSEKID
+1767 
-1782 SSYYYD
+1782 
-1788 SSTRKI
+1788 KI
-1794 YFTRQNLTSSPPP
+1794 YFNQPIITGDTVLQCCYSIKIECNELLQMIGDATSYPISNIAKKLDTETGEPTDLTSS
-1807 QFVYSTKIKCE
+1807 SEIK
-1818 DLEARLQNG
+1818 
-1827 SYIVKNDAE
+1827 V
-1836 RYDKYGNPT
+1836 
-1845 GKTTY
+1845 
-1850 ASFKIINKTPKDLI
+1850 INKAPKDLI

-1906 SYFDHDIGGAA
+1906 SYFDHDIGGSA
-1917 GTTYR
+1917 GTIYR

-1945 KVPLPENKYT
+1945 KIPLPENKYT

-1993 TTPSVINGCKSST
+1993 TTPSVINKCKSST

-2030 NKAELISDSASDEA
+2030 NKAELISDSASDES

-2055 SSGMITTSSL
+2055 SSGMITTDML
-2065 PEIIKVNTG
+2065 PKIVKVNTG

-2092 GQWYYAIKINDDEND
+2092 GKWYYAIKINDENED
-2107 NNDRVITWST
+2107 DDRVITWST

-2135 VQTSYKVALGEEV
+2135 VQTSYAVALGEEV

-2154 INVPDGYEGSNLG
+2154 INVPDGYEGFNLG
-2167 LTDDEF
+2167 LTNDEF

-2195 FLENYVSTYYFSYN
+2195 FLNNYVSTYYFSYN

-2220 LDKIIQI
+2220 LDNIIQI

-2242 IGIKKEWVN
+2242 IGIKKEWIN

-2262 LELYW
+2262 VELYW

-2272 SSGMPDESELYL
+2272 SSGMPDESELHL
-2284 ANAADLGL
+2284 AKAADLGL

-2310 GSVKPNEKIWTDLP
+2310 GSVKPNEKVWTDLP
-2324 NGKNSVPIYYYVKE
+2324 NGKNSVPIYYYIKE

-2349 LDEDGDFKTASG
+2349 LDEEGIFKTASG
-2361 EIGRYR
+2361 ETGSYR

-2392 KNWKNSSNI
+2392 KNWKNSSNV

-2428 LFENIELSAA
+2428 LFKDIELSAA
-2438 KNWQVDLTDLITP
+2438 NKWQIDLTDQITE
-2451 DMDLSQ
+2451 DMNLSQ

-2462 AEENEDRSLE
+2462 AEENDDGTLD

-2602 DKYTETYNIIA
+2602 DKYAESYNIIA

-2640 GNVIPDSELN
+2640 GNVIPNSDLN
-2650 QESIPL
+2650 QESITL
-2656 DVWKKVTDPNWKKTL
+2656 DVWKKVPNKPEKLKIHALGDSITDGSLCENGISYANTKNEWTSSGQVSTCLLADILAADHGFNSVSVCEDGTNSEQITQLYNRTLHSDDDVITLLIGTNDIIQKTDLDNAMTRLEELIKKMYNQTDKTKPMFVANIPNFNHTNTSNNKVISEQWFTNSNAHKSAINGMSNQEIETYINGLIKTYNDQIPAL
-2671 VVDQKWWSGTPENN
+2671 ISKLQAGEYGYNIHFVDINSKVN
-2685 PDKDTLQKFED
+2685 KDTD
-2696 QCNGKIDD
+2696 
-2704 CNQLTKTLASAKDN
+2704 
-2718 IYFADVCAAVDKDT
+2718 
-2732 MLYDG
+2732 LYDG
-2737 CHPNA
+2737 CHPNVSGSTNIA
-2742 TGMAAIASAYADV
+2742 KAFASA
-2755 IRSIYTQTSDNLNI
+2755 
-2769 MCLGD
+2769 
-2774 SITNASD
+2774 
-2781 LCGLQDAANENYPK
+2781 
-2795 QLENLL
+2795 
-2801 KNNYASVSVVK
+2801 
-2812 NGQDGQQIPGFADR
+2812 
-2826 ISGINSD
+2826 INSYY
-2833 TDIVCVLGGT
+2833 
-2843 NDIHQYGGNTKEEIK
+2843 Q
-2858 SRLSTLFAKI
+2858 
-2868 KEKNNN
+2868 
-2874 VIIVFGSI
+2874 
-2882 PHFDFV
+2882 
-2888 AQSITSS
+2888 QSS
-2895 KVGSITLT
+2895 KIGEITLT
-2903 KENGWV
+2903 KDDGWV

-2922 YYIDESSVP
+2922 YYIVESSVP
-2931 SGWQVS
+2931 AGWQVS
-2937 YDEANRYQK
+2937 YDEDNRYQK
-2946 LGSTTPLVATN
+2946 LGSTTPLLATN
-2957 TRNIPKTSLS
+2957 ERNIPKTSLN

-2982 DSISLSLLQST
+2982 DAISLALLQST
-2993 DLRNWVEYD
+2993 DLKNWIEYD

-3008 TMVDNVWTYSYTN
+3008 TKVDNIWTYSYTN
-3021 LPFEDNAGNRYYY
+3021 LPAEDNAGNRYYY
-3034 KIEEAPMAGYTTAYG
+3034 KIEEAPMTGYTTSYG

-3054 TAVNGGNAGTL
+3054 TAANDSNAGTL
-3065 KITNTA
+3065 TITNTA

-3080 WSDIETNDHLNDKV
+3080 WSDIETNKHLNDKV

-3099 REVKNENIDP
+3099 RDVKTDVTDP

-3130 VGNTVQVN
+3130 VGNTASVN
-3138 ANKPVTITQ
+3138 ANKSIEFTQ
-3147 SDGSESIFTANLGGN
+3147 SDDSKSIFTVVSTG
-3162 SKTIN
+3162 KTIN
-3167 IEGLQEGSGTI
+3167 IEGLAEGSGTI

-3203 EKFVI
+3203 ENFVI
-3208 TAGEQNHK
+3208 MAGEQYHK
-3216 LSVTKGGEPFT
+3216 LSVTKGESPFT
-3227 DVTYTSSDTGILTVS
+3227 DVTYSSSDTGVLTVS

-3255 TVTVSTGGNVILTQ
+3255 TVTVSTGGNVILTR

-3278 FEITGGTE
+3278 FEITGETE
-3286 VDVDSDVQ
+3286 VAIGSDIQ
-3294 LDVNPKYGTFTWIS
+3294 LDVNPKYGSFEWHS
-3308 SNESIATVDQTGKV
+3308 SSDAIATVDQTTGKV
-3322 TGISPGKVTITAER
+3322 TGVGVGTVTITATR
-3336 NDGKSKQKE
+3336 
-3345 INVLDAK
+3345 
-3352 IELPDQKEYEIAITE
+3352 
-3367 NLSDILSIEI
+3367 SD
-3377 KLSDL
+3377 
-3382 AVTNQYNKGL
+3382 NK
-3392 QVVLCAHA
+3392 VV
-3400 GNKHWDG
+3400 
-3407 TDISPNINWG
+3407 S
-3417 TDKEITISYDM
+3417 KEITVIKPDIILKNITANNDINISS
-3428 KNYTKT
+3428 YTF
-3434 QLEAISFYIYGATGN
+3434 EAIGVKFKSGNNGVDGVIKIFGSNGEWGSGALSKNFNEYSSIIDNVYIYDIAFNGADSN
-3449 IKSIKINT
+3449 EVLRYYNYNNSEIEEVILYKSKPLAT
-3457 KSTSKSS
+3457 RSAAQTL
-3464 SLRSASQPQMLVG
+3464 SLRSASEPQMLIG
-3477 AGFVTAEP
+3477 AGFAAAEP
-3485 RAAGID
+3485 RTAGID
-3491 GSTIAFPY
+3491 GSTISFPY

-3507 ANGWE
+3507 ASGWE

-3519 VYDSNGDPYVYW
+3519 VYDSNGNPYIYW

-3541 EASYQFS
+3541 KASYQFS
-3548 DGDPDSSSW
+3548 DGDPDSYKW
-3557 INSSKPNSDGELVAT
+3557 INSSKLNADGELVAT
-3572 VRNTKTDTPGYELPH
+3572 VRNTKTDTPGYELPN
-3587 TGGEGVTRY
+3587 TGGEGVARY

-3603 MLLSA
+3603 ILLSA

>member
-1 MNLNQKIQSFLNKHK
+1 MNLNQKIQSFLSKHK
-16 SAKRRLSAT
+16 STKRRLSAT

-38 SLIMPAISMTIPGA
+38 SLIMPAISMTIPGT

-68 PDVIPGTG
+68 PEVIPNTG
-76 MLDLLSANEWAVNI
+76 MLDLMSADTWQASMSSGGNYFYEANQSGVTTNS
-90 GSNNGEIYSATD
+90 GFTAN
-102 ETQKT
+102 T
-107 DPITFKSDTSPLNL
+107 DPLSLET
-121 NAYIAYT
+121 YIEYT
-128 FTGDV
+128 FDKDV
-133 KSFLVGS
+133 KSFLSGS

-146 DLGNSDLTAIFPD
+146 DLGNPDLTAIFPGGSDHGTIDDPGYAD
-159 GATSGDVDDSM
+159 G
-170 YSKEIPAGTYIIKD
+170 IAGTYIIKD
-184 GRVEITLT
+184 GRVEITLDDA
-192 PEYIAYVTSGQGDL
+192 YIAYVTNGTGKI
-206 KGSIEFDGE
+206 KGSLDFSGE

-224 NQKFIIN
+224 DQKFIIN
-231 GQEVIVDFPDK
+231 GQEVTVDFPDK

-272 LDGYTLTDDMLK
+272 LEGYTLTDDMLK

-308 DPNYKDNA
+308 DSNYKDYV
-316 TIEYVTKITEDQLKK
+316 TVEYVTKITDAQLQNA
-331 VDGSQKNHAELKK
+331 DGSRKNHAELKK
-344 NDGKISEDD
+344 DDKKISEDD

-367 NGTPDYQTQGGSYNK
+367 NGTPDYQTSGGSYNK
-382 EINWEIT
+382 KINWEIT
-389 IRNEYGGSLEGYF
+389 IKNEYGGSLENYI

-411 GVTITPSGSLTS
+411 GVAITPSGSLTS
-423 DGGKWKLTGTGDA
+423 ENGKWKLTGTDDA
-436 SAVTI
+436 STVTI
-441 KYTTDAVN
+441 KYTTDAEVGKTN
-449 GSNKNNVKL
+449 SNTAKL
-458 YYTDGKTKI
+458 YYPTGEPTN
-467 DEKEPDVKYEDKK
+467 KEDKEDVEYKDKK
-480 ALISLAKNGNANTSN
+480 ALISLAKDGNANTSN

-503 ISNQNGMDLTDYELS
+503 INNQSGMDLTDYELS
-518 DDMLK
+518 DNMLK
-523 NPVSGSIQINPA
+523 NPVPGSISINPA
-535 NAASQPDSNGVIKL
+535 NAANQPDSNGVIKL
-549 TADAKNSQWITIK
+549 TADAKKAQWITIK
-562 YSTALTPEQLRS
+562 YATALTPEQLRS

-581 VLKDPKDPDPIK
+581 VLKEKPNDPDPTK

-603 PFYIRKTGE
+603 PFYVRKTGE
-612 PDYKSGSYPDSD
+612 PDYKSGSYPDSG
-624 NKIKWKVEVTS
+624 NKIKWKIEVTS
-635 QSGVSLDGYIIKD
+635 QSGVSLDDYIIEDSK
-648 DAIPPASS
+648 IPTNLS
-656 PIKTSSGTLKYVGGQ
+656 PITTSSGVLTYTGSNGDWK
-671 TIDGVSYGLGE
+671 
-682 WQLSN
+682 LSN

-701 VSETGGIGNENVN
+701 VSETGGIGNENTN

-727 KTDEGKVTYKS
+727 KKDQGKVTYKS
-738 ENDLVGLNKRGNYA
+738 ESDLVGLNKWGSYA
-752 QDSHEITWTINVIVE
+752 QDSHEITWTINVKIE

-772 TGYTIYDDM
+772 TDYTIYDDM
-781 FKNVDISDIQINYQ
+781 FKNVNIEDIQINYQ

-802 LDKSTGN
+802 LDKSSGI

-818 DNFNITYKT
+818 DDFNITYKT

-850 PGKENATVDVP
+850 PGNQNAQVDVP
-861 VRDELKKQ
+861 VRDEFKKT
-869 LNSSKYEE
+869 LNGNKTET
-877 IPHSGKLVR
+877 IDHSGKLVR

-905 VDNLT
+905 VDKLT
-910 ASAVDAHI
+910 PPDNGEHT
-918 ITDEQLAAIRVYGK
+918 ITSDQLAALRVYGK
-932 VSEYDYN
+932 VSESDWN
-939 RTQLT
+939 RTLLN
-944 KGIDY
+944 KDIDY
-949 ELVPNNNNNGFTITF
+949 DLVPNANNDGFTITF
-964 KNTLDEK
+964 KNTLDTK
-971 GYNFVDI
+971 GYNFVYI
-978 EYQTTATSNAVKP
+978 EYQTTATSNAVAS
-991 GTSYPVTS
+991 GTNYPVIS
-999 EFSNG
+999 EFLNG
-1004 ADFNGNHVSDKF
+1004 ADFNGNHASDKF
-1016 TITRSDPEIHTTLNL
+1016 TLTRNDPEIHTTLNL
-1031 HLTKDWSNDDTS
+1031 HLTKQWSNDDTS

-1065 KFASNGG
+1065 KFASNGD

-1088 TLNGDGNTWSK
+1088 TLNGSSNEWSK
-1099 TFEELPRRIRKAND
+1099 TLEKLPRRIRKANA

-1129 VKSDGSSI
+1129 VKSNGSSI

-1147 SYQVGYTNNNGVGN
+1147 SYKVEYTNNNGVGN

-1195 NSITVQLEYST
+1195 NSITVKLEYST
-1206 DGYNYY
+1206 DNYNYY
-1212 PVRKNASGYVF
+1212 PVRKNASGNYVF
-1223 DQSSTDSIVTQ
+1223 DQSSTDDIVTQ
-1234 EITGTDKKWI
+1234 VISGTGNKWI
-1244 GSSWDNLPQI
+1244 GNSWDNLPQI

-1265 YRIREIKYNDTEIS
+1265 YRIREIKYNDTDIS
-1279 GDKFIADGGYYNISY
+1279 GDQFIADGGYYNISY
-1294 GTDNGNLAVINEYKA
+1294 STDNGNLVVVNEYKA
-1309 NKSVSYNVKKLWNND
+1309 NKTLSYTANKLWNND
-1324 TAYMANRPETIIVRL
+1324 TANLDNRPETILVHL
-1339 KQTGSDGTTKY
+1339 KQTASDGTTKY
-1350 YDNPVELN
+1350 YNDAPVELN
-1358 AGNGWQNTWSGL
+1358 ADNSWRHTWSGL
-1370 PYQYTNKESGEIVTY
+1370 PYQSTDDGKIVTY

-1398 KTVDITQNYFA
+1398 KTVNITQNYFA
-1409 TSSDGWYNISYDNY
+1409 TTGDGWYNISYDHY
-1423 SIPNNTTISNTF
+1423 STPNNTTISNTF
-1435 EPVSTIAITP
+1435 EPISTIAITP

-1451 DSELNSEDNPFSLK
+1451 DDSNSLITGKPLLDA
-1465 NRPQNI
+1465 NRPKNV
-1471 TLKLQRKLDNTGNW
+1471 TLKLQKQLDGNGTW
-1485 EDVSKDDV
+1485 SDVLDENAQIVTVTLSSANV
-1493 SEIDANNPYTVQ
+1493 SEYDGT
-1505 LSSVDLLEDQY
+1505 L
-1516 STDVV
+1516 
-1521 WQGAAIGNLPST
+1521 WQGASIGNLPST
-1533 IVTFDAD
+1533 EIVISDDGTSTKYSLAYRLVETAYTSAKNEQKTLGNDELSFETED
-1540 GKSTKHSCDYRLIE
+1540 GKYAIDNTETKNSDGTITVTNNFSE
-1554 WKYTP
+1554 VVG
-1559 NENAKDTIEK
+1559 IEK
-1569 EIGINDTS
+1569 EAY
-1577 FKTDDGK
+1577 DGDNL
-1584 YVIDFGST
+1584 ISN
-1592 RSGGDFV
+1592 V
-1599 VTNTFE
+1599 V
-1605 ESIGITKILIDSQ
+1605 
-1618 GNEIT
+1618 
-1623 SIDKEVFIAE
+1623 IDKEDLLDKIDENGNVII
-1633 DSPFRKTIGN
+1633 SPFKKKIG
-1643 DKYYV
+1643 DTDFYV
-1648 FNWVIDF
+1648 FNYVINH
-1655 ESLDYLKSSPIIDI
+1655 KTNPKIGVSPVVDI
-1669 LPEGFTLIESSSYNT
+1669 LPEGFTLCEDNT
-1684 VEKTIQWGGYVDELT
+1684 VKSKVETMNSEIGKKGSTGSNEY
-1699 PFDSAKELGN
+1699 AN
-1709 ADGYYLGPVVIW
+1709 AEYILKGDGTSDTDHFQSGYYESPIMIYKKYFFSMADNAKTL
-1721 NSKKEGIASGA
+1721 NSSNPMQAIMG
-1732 NTLKFV
+1732 T
-1738 DEETVWRW
+1738 
-1746 SYITTRKDEA
+1746 KDCYLYQ
-1756 DPSKCNPPIPI
+1756 DG
-1767 TDEENSRYNFSEKID
+1767 
-1782 SSYYYD
+1782 
-1788 SSTRKI
+1788 KI
-1794 YFTRQNLTSSPPP
+1794 YFNQPTITGDTVLQCCYSIKIECNKLLEMIGDATSYPISN
-1807 QFVYSTKIKCE
+1807 TAIKLNNE
-1818 DLEARLQNG
+1818 TGEPTDLISSSE
-1827 SYIVKNDAE
+1827 IKVV
-1836 RYDKYGNPT
+1836 
-1845 GKTTY
+1845 
-1850 ASFKIINKTPKDLI
+1850 NKTPKDLI

-1906 SYFDHDIGGAA
+1906 SYFDHDIGGSA

-1945 KVPLPENKYT
+1945 KIPLPENKYT

-1993 TTPSVINGCKSST
+1993 TTPSVINRCKSST

-2030 NKAELISDSASDEA
+2030 NKAELISDSASDES

-2055 SSGMITTSSL
+2055 SSGMITTDML
-2065 PEIIKVNTG
+2065 PKIVKVNTG

-2083 KFLLAKYEN
+2083 KFLLAKYEK
-2092 GQWYYAIKINDDEND
+2092 GKWYYAIKINDENED
-2107 NNDRVITWST
+2107 DDRVITWST

-2135 VQTSYKVALGEEV
+2135 VQTSYAVALGEEV

-2154 INVPDGYEGSNLG
+2154 INIPDGYEGSNLG

-2182 SGSIYYNNTDYTS
+2182 SGSIYYNNKDYTS
-2195 FLENYVSTYYFSYN
+2195 FLNNYVSTYYFSYN

-2220 LDKIIQI
+2220 LDNIIQI

-2242 IGIKKEWVN
+2242 IGIKKEWIN
-2251 PVTSTANSEIT
+2251 PVTSTADSEIT
-2262 LELYW
+2262 VELYW

-2310 GSVKPNEKIWTDLP
+2310 GSVKPNEKVWTDLP
-2324 NGKNSVPIYYYVKE
+2324 NGKNSVPIYYYIKE

-2349 LDEDGDFKTASG
+2349 LDEDGNFTTASG
-2361 EIGRYR
+2361 ETGSYR

-2422 VKTNEP
+2422 AKTNEP
-2428 LFENIELSAA
+2428 LFKDIELSAA
-2438 KNWQVDLTDLITP
+2438 KKWQVDLTDLITP

-2462 AEENEDRSLE
+2462 AEESGDRSLE

-2541 LKSSANIM
+2541 LESSANIM

-2656 DVWKKVTDPNWKKTL
+2656 DVWKKIPGNPAWEPTSVVT
-2671 VVDQKWWSGTPENN
+2671 QGWWTGTPSDKSDRNALQTFEN
-2685 PDKDTLQKFED
+2685 
-2696 QCNGKIDD
+2696 QCNKKIDD
-2704 CNQLTKTLASAKDN
+2704 CNALTKTIANPEQN
-2718 IYFADVCAAVDKDT
+2718 IYFADVCAAVDKDS

-2742 TGMAAIASAYADV
+2742 TGLNKIAAAYADV
-2755 IRSIYTQTSDNLNI
+2755 IKSIYTQSSDDLHI

-2774 SITNASD
+2774 SITDAS
-2781 LCGLQDAANENYPK
+2781 LCGLADANNENYPK
-2795 QLENLL
+2795 QLENML
-2801 KNNYASVSVVK
+2801 KGDYNSVSVIK
-2812 NGQDGQQIPGFADR
+2812 NGQNSQQIPGFADR

-2843 NDIHQYGGNTKEEIK
+2843 NDIHQNGGQSKEEIK
-2858 SRLSTLFAKI
+2858 SRLETLFSKI

-2874 VIIVFGSI
+2874 VIIIFGSI

-2888 AQSITSS
+2888 KENDVIA
-2895 KVGSITLT
+2895 KVGSITLK

-2909 GAFDITDN
+2909 GAFDITDT

-2922 YYIDESSVP
+2922 YYIDESKVP

-2937 YDEANRYQK
+2937 YDEDNRYQK

-2957 TRNIPKTSLS
+2957 TRNIPKTSLN

-2993 DLRNWVEYD
+2993 DHRNWVEYD

-3008 TMVDNVWTYSYTN
+3008 TKNENIWTYSYTN

-3034 KIEEAPMAGYTTAYG
+3034 KIEEAPMTGYTTSYG

-3054 TAVNGGNAGTL
+3054 TAANGSNAGTL
-3065 KITNTA
+3065 AITNTA

-3080 WSDIETNDHLNDKV
+3080 WSDIETNNHLNDKV
-3094 EFKIY
+3094 EFKIR
-3099 REVKNENIDP
+3099 REVKTDATDP
-3109 RPDFDESTLILE
+3109 RPGFDESTLILE

-3130 VGNTVQVN
+3130 VGNTASVN
-3138 ANKPVTITQ
+3138 ANKSIEFTQ
-3147 SDGSESIFTANLGGN
+3147 SDDSKSIFTVSSTG
-3162 SKTIN
+3162 KTIN
-3167 IEGLQEGSGTI
+3167 IEGLAEGSGTI

-3203 EKFVI
+3203 ENFVI

-3216 LSVTKGGEPFT
+3216 LSVTKGGAPFT
-3227 DVTYTSSDTGILTVS
+3227 DVTYTSSDTGVLTVG

-3255 TVTVSTGGNVILTQ
+3255 TVTVSTGVNVILTQ

-3278 FEITGGTE
+3278 FSITGEAE
-3286 VDVDSDVQ
+3286 VAIGSDIQ
-3294 LDVNPKYGTFTWIS
+3294 LDVNPKYGSFIWS
-3308 SNESIATVDQTGKV
+3308 SSSDAIATVDQTGKV
-3322 TGISPGKVTITAER
+3322 TGVGVGTVTITATR
-3336 NDGKSKQKE
+3336 
-3345 INVLDAK
+3345 
-3352 IELPDQKEYEIAITE
+3352 
-3367 NLSDILSIEI
+3367 SD
-3377 KLSDL
+3377 
-3382 AVTNQYNKGL
+3382 NK
-3392 QVVLCAHA
+3392 VV
-3400 GNKHWDG
+3400 
-3407 TDISPNINWG
+3407 S
-3417 TDKEITISYDM
+3417 KEITVIKPDIILNNITASSSVNISS
-3428 KNYTKT
+3428 YTF
-3434 QLEAISFYIYGATGN
+3434 EAIGVKFKAGNNGLNGTIKIFGSNGEWGSGAVSKNFNEYSSIIDGVYIYDIAFNGTDSNEVLLYYNNYNSEIEEVILYKSKPLATR
-3449 IKSIKINT
+3449 SAT
-3457 KSTSKSS
+3457 QTL
-3464 SLRSASQPQMLVG
+3464 SLRSASEEPQMLVG

-3491 GSTIAFPY
+3491 GSTITFPY

-3507 ANGWE
+3507 ASGWE

-3519 VYDSNGDPYVYW
+3519 VYDSNGNPYIYW

-3548 DGDPDSSSW
+3548 DGDPDSYKW
-3557 INSSKPNSDGELVAT
+3557 INSSKLNSDGELVAT
-3572 VRNTKTDTPGYELPH
+3572 VRNTKTDTPGYELPN

-3603 MLLSA
+3603 ILLSA
-3608 LAGSNRIRRRL
+3608 FAGSNRIRRRL

>member
-1 MNLNQKIQSFLNKHK
+1 MNLNQKIQSFLSKHK
-16 SAKRRLSAT
+16 STKRRLSAT

-38 SLIMPAISMTIPGA
+38 SLIMPAISMTIPGT

-68 PDVIPGTG
+68 PEVIPNTG
-76 MLDLLSANEWAVNI
+76 MLDLMSADTWQASMSSGGNYFYEANQSGVTTNS
-90 GSNNGEIYSATD
+90 GFTAN
-102 ETQKT
+102 T
-107 DPITFKSDTSPLNL
+107 DPLSLET
-121 NAYIAYT
+121 YIEYT
-128 FTGDV
+128 FDKDV
-133 KSFLVGS
+133 KSFLSGS

-146 DLGNSDLTAIFPD
+146 DLGNPDLTAIFPGGSDHGTIDDPGYAD
-159 GATSGDVDDSM
+159 G
-170 YSKEIPAGTYIIKD
+170 IAGTYIIKD
-184 GRVEITLT
+184 GRVEITLDDA
-192 PEYIAYVTSGQGDL
+192 YIAYVTNGTGKI
-206 KGSIEFDGE
+206 KGSLDFSGN
-215 LKSSSDESG
+215 LKSSSNESG
-224 NQKFIIN
+224 DQKFIIN
-231 GQEVIVDFPDK
+231 GQEVTVDFPDK

-272 LDGYTLTDDMLK
+272 LEGYTLTDDMLK

-308 DPNYKDNA
+308 DSNYKDYV
-316 TIEYVTKITEDQLKK
+316 TVEYVTKITDAQLQNA
-331 VDGSQKNHAELKK
+331 DGSRKNHAELKK
-344 NDGKISEDD
+344 DDKKISEDD

-367 NGTPDYQTQGGSYNK
+367 NGTPDYQTSGGSYNK
-382 EINWEIT
+382 KINWEIT
-389 IRNEYGGSLEGYF
+389 IKNEYGGSLENYI

-411 GVTITPSGSLTS
+411 GVAITPSGSLTS
-423 DGGKWKLTGTGDA
+423 ENGKWKLTGTDDA
-436 SAVTI
+436 STVTI
-441 KYTTDAVN
+441 KYTTDAEVGKTN
-449 GSNKNNVKL
+449 SNTAKL
-458 YYTDGKTKI
+458 YYPTGEPTN
-467 DEKEPDVKYEDKK
+467 KEDKEDVEYKDKK
-480 ALISLAKNGNANTSN
+480 ALISLEKDGNANTSN

-503 ISNQNGMDLTDYELS
+503 INNQSGMDLTDYELS
-518 DDMLK
+518 DNMLK
-523 NPVSGSIQINPA
+523 NPVPGSISINPA
-535 NAASQPDSNGVIKL
+535 NAANQPDSNGVIKL
-549 TADAKNSQWITIK
+549 TADAKKAQWITIK
-562 YSTALTPEQLRS
+562 YATALTPEQLRL

-581 VLKDPKDPDPIK
+581 VLKEKPNDPDPTK

-603 PFYIRKTGE
+603 PFYVRKTGE
-612 PDYKSGSYPDSD
+612 PDYKSGSYPDSG
-624 NKIKWKVEVTS
+624 NKIKWKIEVTS
-635 QSGVSLDGYIIKD
+635 QSGVSLDDYIIEDSK
-648 DAIPPASS
+648 IPTNLS
-656 PIKTSSGTLKYVGGQ
+656 PIKTSSGTLEYANGK
-671 TIDGVSYGLGE
+671 
-682 WQLSN
+682 WQLKN

-701 VSETGGIGNENVN
+701 VSETGGIGNENTN

-727 KTDEGKVTYKS
+727 KKDQGKVTYKS
-738 ENDLVGLNKRGNYA
+738 ESDLVGLNKWGSYA
-752 QDSHEITWTINVIVE
+752 QDSHEITWTINVKIE

-772 TGYTIYDDM
+772 TDYTIYDDM
-781 FKNVDISDIQINYQ
+781 FKNVNIEDIQINYQ

-802 LDKSTGN
+802 LDQSSGI

-818 DNFNITYKT
+818 DDFNITYKT

-850 PGKENATVDVP
+850 PGNENATVDVP
-861 VRDELKKQ
+861 VRDELKKT
-869 LNSSKYEE
+869 LNGNKTET
-877 IPHSGKLVR
+877 IDHSGKLVR

-905 VDNLT
+905 VDKLT
-910 ASAVDAHI
+910 PPANGEHT
-918 ITDEQLAAIRVYGK
+918 ITSDQLAALRVYGK
-932 VSEYDYN
+932 VSESDWN
-939 RTQLT
+939 RTLLT
-944 KGIDY
+944 KDIDY
-949 ELVPNNNNNGFTITF
+949 DLVPNANNDGFTITF
-964 KNTLDEK
+964 KNMLDTK
-971 GYNFVDI
+971 GYNFVYI
-978 EYQTTATSNAVKP
+978 EYQTTATSNAVAS

-1004 ADFNGNHVSDKF
+1004 ADFNGNHASDKF
-1016 TITRSDPEIHTTLNL
+1016 TLTRNDPEIHTTLNL
-1031 HLTKDWSNDDTS
+1031 HLTKQWSNDDTS
-1043 IRPANAY
+1043 IRPENAY

-1065 KFASNGG
+1065 KFASNGD

-1088 TLNGDGNTWSK
+1088 TLNGIDSSNAWSK
-1099 TFEELPRRIRKAND
+1099 TLEKLPRRIRKANA
-1113 DGSVGSDLTYY
+1113 DGSVGSDLTYS

-1137 ENNLLDVDGG
+1137 ENNLLDVNGG

-1161 KDDIYISANNTLYRE
+1161 KDDIYIGANNTLYRE

-1206 DGYNYY
+1206 DNNNYY
-1212 PVRKNASGYVF
+1212 PVRKNASGNYVF
-1223 DQSSTDSIVTQ
+1223 DQSSTDDIVTQ
-1234 EITGTDKKWI
+1234 VISGTGNKWV
-1244 GSSWDNLPQI
+1244 GSSWENLPQI

-1260 SATCN
+1260 SANCN
-1265 YRIREIKYNDTEIS
+1265 YRIREIKYNDTDIS
-1279 GDKFIADGGYYNISY
+1279 GDQFIADGGYYNISY
-1294 GTDNGNLAVINEYKA
+1294 STDNGNLVVVNEYKA
-1309 NKSVSYNVKKLWNND
+1309 NKTLSYTANKLWNND
-1324 TAYMANRPETIIVRL
+1324 TAHMNNRPETILVHL
-1339 KQTGSDGTTKY
+1339 KQTASDGTTKY
-1350 YDNPVELN
+1350 YNDVPVELN
-1358 AGNGWQNTWSGL
+1358 AGNSWRHTWSGL
-1370 PYQYTNKESGEIVTY
+1370 PYQSTDDGKIVTY

-1398 KTVDITQNYFA
+1398 KTVNITQNYFA
-1409 TSSDGWYNISYDNY
+1409 TTGDGWYNISYDHY
-1423 SIPNNTTISNTF
+1423 STPNNTTISNTF

-1451 DSELNSEDNPFSLK
+1451 DDGNSLIYKTPLLDN
-1465 NRPQNI
+1465 NRPKNV
-1471 TLKLQRKLDNTGNW
+1471 TLKLQKQLDGNGTW
-1485 EDVSKDDV
+1485 SDVLDENAQIVTVTLSSANV
-1493 SEIDANNPYTVQ
+1493 SESDGT
-1505 LSSVDLLEDQY
+1505 L
-1516 STDVV
+1516 
-1521 WQGAAIGNLPST
+1521 WQGASIGNLPQT
-1533 IVTFDAD
+1533 EIEIVGD
-1540 GKSTKHSCDYRLIE
+1540 GTSIRHSLTYRLVE
-1554 WKYTP
+1554 TAYTDAENQSKVLVDGTETFKTKNGKYTISMQ
-1559 NENAKDTIEK
+1559 T
-1569 EIGINDTS
+1569 TS
-1577 FKTDDGK
+1577 
-1584 YVIDFGST
+1584 S
-1592 RSGGDFV
+1592 SGNLI

-1605 ESIGITKILIDSQ
+1605 EAIGINKNSYNGNSFEKNVTIAREDLIDKVDEN
-1618 GNEIT
+1618 GNVV
-1623 SIDKEVFIAE
+1623 EV
-1633 DSPFRKTIGN
+1633 SPFKKKIG
-1643 DKYYV
+1643 DKYYYV
-1648 FNWVIDF
+1648 FNYAINF
-1655 ESLDYLKSSPIIDI
+1655 EATTNDTVTPVFDQ
-1669 LPEGFTLIESSSYNT
+1669 LPPNFTLVENSNISIKDGVGWKDNGENNKADPVYILKGDGTATNDHFANGYYARPTLLYVHFGLNHLPSKDKNT
-1684 VEKTIQWGGYVDELT
+1684 VLT
-1699 PFDSAKELGN
+1699 SSD
-1709 ADGYYLGPVVIW
+1709 D
-1721 NSKKEGIASGA
+1721 
-1732 NTLKFV
+1732 
-1738 DEETVWRW
+1738 
-1746 SYITTRKDEA
+1746 
-1756 DPSKCNPPIPI
+1756 
-1767 TDEENSRYNFSEKID
+1767 
-1782 SSYYYD
+1782 SYYYD
-1788 SSTRKI
+1788 DEKNQIWFNKPYISNESTILTACYSIKIECQQLLDDMGDSTSYSIKNTAQKVTPTTGIPIEGMISS
-1794 YFTRQNLTSSPPP
+1794 SE
-1807 QFVYSTKIKCE
+1807 IK
-1818 DLEARLQNG
+1818 
-1827 SYIVKNDAE
+1827 VV
-1836 RYDKYGNPT
+1836 
-1845 GKTTY
+1845 
-1850 ASFKIINKTPKDLI
+1850 NKAPKDLI
-1864 TKIYAG
+1864 TKKYAG
-1870 ETRIPGYF
+1870 KTRIPGYF

-1906 SYFDHDIGGAA
+1906 SYFDHDIGGSA

-1945 KVPLPENKYT
+1945 KIPLPENKYT

-1993 TTPSVINGCKSST
+1993 TTPSVINKCKSST

-2020 PPAGDKITFS
+2020 PPAGDKIKFS
-2030 NKAELISDSASDEA
+2030 NKAKLISDSASDES
-2044 EVKNT
+2044 EVKDT

-2055 SSGMITTSSL
+2055 SSGMITTDML
-2065 PEIIKVNTG
+2065 PKIVKVNTG

-2083 KFLLAKYEN
+2083 KFLLAKYEK
-2092 GQWYYAIKINDDEND
+2092 GQWYYAIKINDENED
-2107 NNDRVITWST
+2107 DDRVITWST
-2117 SGVTGKMVPSD
+2117 SGVNGKMVPND

-2135 VQTSYKVALGEEV
+2135 VQTSYAVALGEEV

-2182 SGSIYYNNTDYTS
+2182 SGSIYYNNKDYTS
-2195 FLENYVSTYYFSYN
+2195 FLNNYVSTYYFSYN

-2220 LDKIIQI
+2220 LDNIIQI

-2242 IGIKKEWVN
+2242 IGIKKEWIN
-2251 PVTSTANSEIT
+2251 PVTSTADSEIT
-2262 LELYW
+2262 VELYW

-2310 GSVKPNEKIWTDLP
+2310 GSVKPNEKVWTDLP
-2324 NGKNSVPIYYYVKE
+2324 NGKNSVPIYYYIKE

-2349 LDEDGDFKTASG
+2349 LDEDGNFTTASG
-2361 EIGRYR
+2361 ETGSYR
-2367 PTYVGNAANS
+2367 PTYIGNAANS

-2422 VKTNEP
+2422 AKTNEP
-2428 LFENIELSAA
+2428 LFKDIELSAA
-2438 KNWQVDLTDLITP
+2438 NKWQVDLTDLITP

-2462 AEENEDRSLE
+2462 AEESGDRSLE

-2510 DGTDIHANE
+2510 DGTAIHANE

-2549 QKIDEND
+2549 KKIDEND

-2602 DKYTETYNIIA
+2602 DKYTEAYNIIA

-2650 QESIPL
+2650 QEPITL
-2656 DVWKKVTDPNWKKTL
+2656 DVWKMVPNKPEKLKIHALGDSITDGSLCENGISYANTKTEWTSSGQVSTCLLADILAADHGFNSVSVCEDGTNSEQITQLYNRTLHSDDDVITLLIGTNDIIQKTDLDNAMNRLEELITKMYNQTDKTKPMFVANIPNFNHTNTSNNKVISEQWFTKDYSAHKSAINGMSNQEIEKYINGLIKTYNDQIPAL
-2671 VVDQKWWSGTPENN
+2671 ISKLQAGEYGYNIHFVDINSKVN
-2685 PDKDTLQKFED
+2685 KDTD
-2696 QCNGKIDD
+2696 
-2704 CNQLTKTLASAKDN
+2704 
-2718 IYFADVCAAVDKDT
+2718 
-2732 MLYDG
+2732 LYDG
-2737 CHPNA
+2737 CHPNVSGSTNIA
-2742 TGMAAIASAYADV
+2742 KAFASA
-2755 IRSIYTQTSDNLNI
+2755 
-2769 MCLGD
+2769 
-2774 SITNASD
+2774 
-2781 LCGLQDAANENYPK
+2781 
-2795 QLENLL
+2795 
-2801 KNNYASVSVVK
+2801 
-2812 NGQDGQQIPGFADR
+2812 
-2826 ISGINSD
+2826 INSYYK
-2833 TDIVCVLGGT
+2833 
-2843 NDIHQYGGNTKEEIK
+2843 Q
-2858 SRLSTLFAKI
+2858 
-2868 KEKNNN
+2868 
-2874 VIIVFGSI
+2874 
-2882 PHFDFV
+2882 
-2888 AQSITSS
+2888 SS

-2903 KENGWV
+2903 KENGWI
-2909 GAFDITDN
+2909 GAFDITDT

-2957 TRNIPKTSLS
+2957 TRNIPKTSLN

-3008 TMVDNVWTYSYTN
+3008 TKNENIWTYSYTN

-3034 KIEEAPMAGYTTAYG
+3034 KIEEAPMTGYTTSYG

-3054 TAVNGGNAGTL
+3054 TAANGSNAGTL
-3065 KITNTA
+3065 AITNTA

-3080 WSDIETNDHLNDKV
+3080 WSDIETNNHLNDKV

-3099 REVKNENIDP
+3099 REVKTDATDP

-3130 VGNTVQVN
+3130 VGNTASVN
-3138 ANKPVTITQ
+3138 ANKSIEFTQ
-3147 SDGSESIFTANLGGN
+3147 SDDSKSIFTVSSTG
-3162 SKTIN
+3162 KTIN
-3167 IEGLQEGSGTI
+3167 IEGLAEGSGTI

-3203 EKFVI
+3203 ENFVI

-3216 LSVTKGGEPFT
+3216 LSVTKGGAPFT
-3227 DVTYTSSDTGILTVS
+3227 DVTYTSSDTGVLTVG

-3286 VDVDSDVQ
+3286 VTIGEDIQ
-3294 LDVNPKYGTFTWIS
+3294 LSVSPSYGSFEWSS
-3308 SNESIATVDQTGKV
+3308 SNDAVATVDSTGKV
-3322 TGISPGKVTITAER
+3322 HGVAEGTVTITAKREAYGDVPELSKTYVIGVQTVKKITLTDVTSG
-3336 NDGKSKQKE
+3336 NAVDLSKYDYQNIKAIGIKFNVNSSSNISDANFQVNFGGVYKSKD
-3345 INVLDAK
+3345 NAK
-3352 IELPDQKEYEIAITE
+3352 LE
-3367 NLSDILSIEI
+3367 
-3377 KLSDL
+3377 
-3382 AVTNQYNKGL
+3382 
-3392 QVVLCAHA
+3392 
-3400 GNKHWDG
+3400 DG
-3407 TDISPNINWG
+3407 IFI
-3417 TDKEITISYDM
+3417 
-3428 KNYTKT
+3428 
-3434 QLEAISFYIYGATGN
+3434 ISFSGQQNANLTINNYNTYACPSIDEVYLYYEDPLATR
-3449 IKSIKINT
+3449 SAT
-3457 KSTSKSS
+3457 QTL
-3464 SLRSASQPQMLVG
+3464 SLRSASEEPQMLVG

-3491 GSTIAFPY
+3491 GSTISFPY

-3507 ANGWE
+3507 ASGWE

-3519 VYDSNGDPYVYW
+3519 VYDSNGNPYIYW

-3548 DGDPDSSSW
+3548 DGDPDSYKW
-3557 INSSKPNSDGELVAT
+3557 INSSKLNSDGELVAT
-3572 VRNTKTDTPGYELPH
+3572 VRNTKTDTPGYELPN

-3603 MLLSA
+3603 ILLSA
-3608 LAGSNRIRRRL
+3608 FAGSNRIRRRL